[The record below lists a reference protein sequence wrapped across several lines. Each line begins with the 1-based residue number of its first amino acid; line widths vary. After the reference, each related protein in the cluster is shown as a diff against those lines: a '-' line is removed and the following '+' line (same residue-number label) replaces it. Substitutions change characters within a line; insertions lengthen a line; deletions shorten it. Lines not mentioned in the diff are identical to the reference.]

1 MPLPNASHFR
11 RASTPAVTKRLLL
24 LAGLIGVAIAL
35 SACGRGDGTKAAS
48 QVAAKVNGGEISVH
62 QINNV
67 IAGSNEVPPEQAKQ
81 AAAQALERIID
92 QELLVQRA
100 IKARLDRDPQVM
112 QAIEAAKRQI
122 LAQAYIDRAVA
133 ASASVTGGQE
143 EARKFYKE
151 NPALFERRRVYRLH
165 ELQAVAPPEKLV
177 ALAAVVSE
185 AKSLDRVAEWLRSQ
199 KLPFQVAT
207 SSRSAEQIPLSM
219 LARMVEMR
227 DGQIAVFPTRDGAA
241 VVQLLRSQD
250 APLSEQQAA
259 PIIERFLFSRKRL
272 EVAQAEVKK
281 LREQAKIEYVGE
293 YEAAHRA
300 APVPPASSGA
310 DPGGNVEE
318 NGYIKKGLAGLR

>member
-1 MPLPNASHFR
+1 MPNASRFR
-11 RASTPAVTKRLLL
+11 RASKPAMVNRLLFL
-24 LAGLIGVAIAL
+24 PGLIGVAIAL

-67 IAGSNEVPPEQAKQ
+67 IASRNEVPPEQAKQ

-100 IKARLDRDPQVM
+100 IKARLDRDPKVM

-133 ASASVTGGQE
+133 ASASVTGSQE
-143 EARKFYKE
+143 EMQKFYKE

-165 ELQAVAPPEKLV
+165 ELQAVAPQEKLDALRAV
-177 ALAAVVSE
+177 AAE
-185 AKSLDRVAEWLRSQ
+185 ATGLDRVAEWLRSQ
-199 KLPFQVAT
+199 KLAFHVAT
-207 SSRSAEQIPLSM
+207 FSRTAEQIPLTM
-219 LARMVEMR
+219 LARMFEMR

-241 VVQLLRSQD
+241 VVQLLQFQD

-293 YEAAHRA
+293 FETAHRA
-300 APVPPASSGA
+300 APAPPASSGA
-310 DPGGNVEE
+310 AASGSVDGD
-318 NGYIKKGLAGLR
+318 GYIKKGLAGLR